1 MGRVLVLAVGM
12 GQISE
17 F

>member
-1 MGRVLVLAVGM
+1 MGRILVVAVGM